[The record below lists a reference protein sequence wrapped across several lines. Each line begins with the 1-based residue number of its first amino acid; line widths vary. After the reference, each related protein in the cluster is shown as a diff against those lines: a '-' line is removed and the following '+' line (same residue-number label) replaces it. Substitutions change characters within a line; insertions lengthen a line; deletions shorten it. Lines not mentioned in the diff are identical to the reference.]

1 MQTFFSHEYLQTA
14 QGREADRIL
23 RSCVH
28 CGFCTATCP
37 TFLLTGNELD
47 SPRGRIYLIKTMLE
61 GAEVSR
67 ITQTHLDRCLT
78 CQSCETTCPS
88 GVQYHRLL
96 DIGRDHVEQQ
106 ISRSPFAA
114 MQHFMIRKL
123 LTTSWLFASALWLG
137 RLFRPLLPAVL
148 KKMIPPMG
156 DAGLWPACQSQRR
169 MLLLNGC
176 VQNRLSPNTNAA
188 TARVLSKLGIQVIT
202 MSGEGCCGAV
212 SYHLN
217 AQEEGLAQARRQVD
231 RLLTHLDN
239 GVEAIISTA
248 SGCGNFT
255 KGYPQLLARDELYAA
270 RAQRL
275 AAQIRDISEILQAED
290 LTTLKPAR
298 HLQLAFHCPCSLQH
312 GQHLAGV
319 VDNLLKKLDITLTEV
334 KDAHLCCGS
343 AGTYSILQPQLAEQ
357 LRNNKVTALEAG
369 NPDAIATANIGCQ
382 SYLGMAT
389 NKPVR
394 HWIEFVDELLQ

>member
-1 MQTFFSHEYLQTA
+1 MQTFFNNEYLQTK

-61 GAEVSR
+61 GNNVSR

-78 CQSCETTCPS
+78 CQSCETACPS

-96 DIGRDHVEQQ
+96 DLGRNHIEQRIGR
-106 ISRSPFAA
+106 SPLAA
-114 MQHFMIRKL
+114 IQRFIMRKL
-123 LTTSWLFASALWLG
+123 FTTGWLFASALGLG
-137 RLFRPLLPAVL
+137 RLFRPLLPTAL
-148 KKMIPPMG
+148 KKQIPPMVNPG
-156 DAGLWPACQSQRR
+156 KWPDFQGPRR

-176 VQNRLSPNTNAA
+176 VQNHLSPNTNAA
-188 TARVLSKLGIQVIT
+188 AARVLSRLGIQVIT
-202 MSGEGCCGAV
+202 MAEEGCCGAV

-231 RLLTHLDN
+231 RLLAHLDD

-255 KGYPQLLARDELYAA
+255 KGYVQLLAQDEHYAA

-275 AAQIRDISEILQAED
+275 AAYIRDISEILQAED
-290 LTTLKPAR
+290 LTQ
-298 HLQLAFHCPCSLQH
+298 LQPVRPQRLAFHCPCSLQH
-312 GQHLAGV
+312 GQHLTGA
-319 VDNLLKKLDITLTEV
+319 VDSILRQLNITLTAV

-343 AGTYSILQPQLAEQ
+343 AGTYSILQPQLAKQ
-357 LRNNKVTALEAG
+357 LRHNKITALEAG
-369 NPDAIATANIGCQ
+369 SPDAIATANIGCQ
-382 SYLGMAT
+382 SYLGMVT
-389 NKPVR
+389 DKPVR
-394 HWIEFVDELLQ
+394 HWIEFVDDLFI